1 MLSIRMN
8 PDIDASDEQFKQH
21 QVNLLFCDDG
31 SQKGLAAFL
40 NLVGLASLE
49 PKLAPE
55 EFQDSKVQ
63 ALLVSLL
70 QIPSIMKQEA
80 NSALDSQILRIIKQ
94 NQDAQAQPV
103 SSFGWALLLRSMTGL
118 SEEVGFD
125 EALRIY
131 NGHPSVQQMTDKDA

>member
-1 MLSIRMN
+1 M
-8 PDIDASDEQFKQH
+8 
-21 QVNLLFCDDG
+21 
-31 SQKGLAAFL
+31 
-40 NLVGLASLE
+40 
-49 PKLAPE
+49 
-55 EFQDSKVQ
+55 
-63 ALLVSLL
+63 VSLL